1 MQRWQEIKVRQHRL
15 KMEAE
20 QTNVQP
26 VAHIEQIMKSGFSM
40 SDIKGRYVV
49 WGSPVISYLIEIVG
63 LHRNY
68 SEDAV
73 EADEVMKRNQR
84 TNKTMP
90 ARPPRK
96 GSLSRTLPQYDM
108 EPGTYIVALLTS
120 NFTILF

>member
-1 MQRWQEIKVRQHRL
+1 
-15 KMEAE
+15 MEAQ

-40 SDIKGRYVV
+40 SDIKGRHVV
-49 WGSPVISYLIEIVG
+49 RASVISYLIKIVG

-84 TNKTMP
+84 PSKALP

-108 EPGTYIVALLTS
+108 EPGTYL
-120 NFTILF
+120 